1 MNNHEQEWRIFVE
14 NRTEVMAALERGEVD
29 GILPAARGFLDGF
42 AEFLLENQVMQTL
55 AEFSDPR
62 ARRSIPMVFF
72 CTGLVY
78 KPLFQL
84 RSLGQI
90 GSVLFRSPYILRQ
103 LGFNA
108 RQLEQGFYQ
117 TPEAQRPFDP
127 EAIAECFAEVKAA
140 ALFKHQ
146 QQMLKVFAQRF
157 PAQLRDGLWV
167 MDSVHFH
174 IPRGNHTPAQQFKAC
189 VLGVYQGS
197 VVWPMLW
204 QCVAPEVAEVK
215 VGQAVLAAALKV
227 LPKGLMR
234 HLLVDRGYIDGD
246 WLSRL
251 YRRHQVQVTIGVRE
265 NMQSYTD
272 LIGLTRLPETV
283 WDVVPPPD
291 NHRQPAPQ
299 RAIAYI
305 DTVTSWDSCTVPLV
319 GCVIRDTYPDQ
330 VSYQVLVMT
339 PPPDQPQT
347 LTAKDIYRGRG
358 QRWTLE
364 EVFMALTRYWHFD
377 ALYPCRLGVGRA
389 IAHFSLLAFTLLGLY
404 RQESDEADQL
414 PSLNAGPPA
423 LPLPERELAVYW
435 GPYFALLRTSQIVD
449 VILAHADVWT
459 NRRAE
464 IFKTLSRFE
473 GDP

>member
-1 MNNHEQEWRIFVE
+1 MNSPVQEWRIFVE
-14 NRTEVMAALERGEVD
+14 NRAAVIAALERGEVD

-55 AEFSDPR
+55 AEFKDPR

-108 RQLEQGFYQ
+108 RQLAHGFYQ

-127 EAIAECFAEVKAA
+127 EAIAECFADVKAA

-146 QQMLKVFAQRF
+146 QQLLGVLAQRF
-157 PAQLRDGLWV
+157 PAQLREGLWV

-174 IPRGNHTPAQQFKAC
+174 IPRGNHSPAQQFKAC

-204 QCVAPEVAEVK
+204 QCVSADKAEVT
-215 VGQAVLAAALKV
+215 VGQTVLAAALKV

-234 HLLVDRGYIDGD
+234 HLLIDRGYLDGD

-251 YRRHQVQVTIGVRE
+251 YRRHDVQVTIGVRD
-265 NMQSYTD
+265 NMQSYHD
-272 LIGLTRLPETV
+272 LIGLTRLPQTV
-283 WDVVPPPD
+283 WESVPPPD
-291 NHRQPAPQ
+291 NHREPAPE
-299 RAIAYI
+299 RAVSYI
-305 DTVTSWDSCTVPLV
+305 ETVTSWDSCTAPLA

-339 PPPDQPQT
+339 PPRHASGPV
-347 LTAKDIYRGRG
+347 TAKDIYQGRA

-404 RQESDEADQL
+404 RQESDEAETL
-414 PSLNAGPPA
+414 PSLNAGPPP
-423 LPLPERELAVYW
+423 LPLPERELAVYA
-435 GPYFALLRTSQIVD
+435 GPYFALLRTSQIID
-449 VILAHADVWT
+449 LILRHAEVWT
-459 NRRAE
+459 NRRSD

>member
-1 MNNHEQEWRIFVE
+1 MYSPAQEWRIFVE
-14 NRTEVMAALERGEVD
+14 NRAAVIAALERGEVD
-29 GILPAARGFLDGF
+29 GMLPAARGFLDGF

-55 AEFSDPR
+55 AEFKDPR
-62 ARRSIPMVFF
+62 ARRNIPMVFF
-72 CTGLVY
+72 CTALVY

-108 RQLEQGFYQ
+108 RQLEHGFYE

-127 EAIAECFAEVKAA
+127 EAIAECFADVKAS

-146 QQMLKVFAQRF
+146 QQMLQVLAQRF
-157 PAQLRDGLWV
+157 PAQLREGLWV
-167 MDSVHFH
+167 MDSVHFQ
-174 IPRGNHTPAQQFKAC
+174 IPRGNRTPARQFKAC
-189 VLGVYQGS
+189 ILGVYQGS

-204 QCVAPEVAEVK
+204 QCVSPDVAEVT
-215 VGQAVLAAALKV
+215 VGQTVLAAALKV
-227 LPKGLMR
+227 LPKGVLR

-251 YRRHQVQVTIGVRE
+251 YRRHGVQVTIGVRE
-265 NMQSYTD
+265 NMQAYDD
-272 LIGLTRLPETV
+272 LIGLTRLPQTQWETI
-283 WDVVPPPD
+283 PPPD
-291 NHRQPAPQ
+291 NHRDPAPE
-299 RAIAYI
+299 RAVTYI
-305 DTVTSWDSCTVPLV
+305 ETVTSWDRCSVPLA

-330 VSYQVLVMT
+330 VNYQVLVMT
-339 PPPDQPQT
+339 LPRQPAVAV
-347 LTAKDIYRGRG
+347 TAKAIYRGRA

-404 RQESDEADQL
+404 YQESDEADNL
-414 PSLNAGPPA
+414 HSLNAGPPP
-423 LPLPERELAVYW
+423 LPLPERELAVYC
-435 GPYFALLRTSQIVD
+435 GPYFALLRTSQIVEI
-449 VILAHADVWT
+449 ILNHAPVWT
-459 NRRAE
+459 NRRAD
-464 IFKTLSRFE
+464 ILQALTRFE
-473 GDP
+473 GSP